1 MKKLYLFTAAA
12 ALLLAFCGRAQNLQ
26 NANWYFGDHAG
37 VTFLPNPATPT
48 ALNNSAMQA
57 WEPCASVSDLNGQL
71 LFYTNGWTVY
81 NRIHQVMTNGFGLL
95 GDLSNSQ
102 MAIVPRPGYPDRYY
116 IIAMDGSSGAKIGLT
131 HTEVDM
137 AAGTY
142 GEVIAQNKNIFFKDH
157 NGVDINAA
165 YNFQYSNGSEK
176 VTTAKHC
183 NGEDYW
189 VIAQIRSNIYSY
201 KVTSTGI
208 SNVPVVSAAYIGSD
222 FTIGSNG
229 LGNIKI
235 SPDSK
240 RVAISYSS
248 PDGGVMLGSFNN
260 ATGQITLDPTVI
272 SIGDTA
278 YLRLEFSP
286 SSQYVYFMANGFL
299 YVTSAYSNTTTLIPT
314 PSYYVGSI
322 ERALNGKLYL
332 TYAAATPHQTH
343 LAVLNDPD
351 NPLNPGFQ
359 ANAIDLSPAYQNGYA
374 NLPQWVHRH
383 GAGCEDHI
391 VLSIPEGNIS
401 HTYQYANY
409 IQAQDNYKIVSS
421 LQDITMV
428 AGNHIVLKPD
438 VYIANGSHYYGH
450 IEDCGINQQRLA
462 IALCQESQSQ
472 NENEAE
478 ERSATIDVTQLQVY
492 PNPTTGLINFTG
504 IQISEIYIFD
514 LLGKDVYHSRFDNAY
529 TASADISTL
538 QKGIYMA
545 KVIDSEGLIKTVK
558 VIKE

>member
-1 MKKLYLFTAAA
+1 MKKLYLFIAT
-12 ALLLAFCGRAQNLQ
+12 ALLLAFWGHAQNLQ
-26 NANWYFGDHAG
+26 NANWYFGDHAA

-48 ALNNSAMQA
+48 GLNNSAMHG
-57 WEPCASVSDLNGQL
+57 WESCASVSDPTGQL
-71 LFYTNGWTVY
+71 LFYTDGWTVY

-95 GDLSNSQ
+95 GDMSNSQ

-116 IIAMDGSSGAKIGLT
+116 IIAMDGSSGNKNGLT

-142 GEVIAQNKNIFFKDH
+142 GEVITQNKNIFFKDH
-157 NGVDINAA
+157 NGLTINSQ

-189 VIAQIRSNIYSY
+189 IITQIRSNIYSY

-208 SNVPVVSAAYIGSD
+208 SNVPVVSTAYIDSEFNSSGH
-222 FTIGSNG
+222 GQ
-229 LGNIKI
+229 GNIKI
-235 SPDSK
+235 SPDNK
-240 RVAISYSS
+240 RVAICYSA
-248 PDGGVMLGSFNN
+248 PNGGVMLGSFNS
-260 ATGQITLDPTVI
+260 ATGQVTLDPAVI
-272 SIGDTA
+272 NVADTS

-286 SSQYVYFMANGFL
+286 SSQYVYFMADAQL
-299 YVTSAYSNTTTLIPT
+299 YVTSAFSNTATLIST
-314 PSYYVGSI
+314 SYPAGSI
-322 ERALNGKLYL
+322 QRALNGKLYI
-332 TYAAATPHQTH
+332 TYATLPHQTH
-343 LAVLNDPD
+343 LAALNDPD

-359 ANAIDLSPAYQNGYA
+359 ANAIDLSPAYQNGYTT
-374 NLPQWVHRH
+374 LPQWVHRH

-391 VLSIPEGNIS
+391 TLTIPEGNIL

-409 IQAQDNYKIVSS
+409 IQAQNNYKIVSS
-421 LQDITMV
+421 LQDITML

-438 VYIANGSHYYGH
+438 VYIANGTHYLGR
-450 IEDCGINQQRLA
+450 IQDCGINQQRLA
-462 IALCQESQSQ
+462 IALCQESQSE
-472 NENEAE
+472 NENDPEA
-478 ERSATIDVTQLQVY
+478 RNASIDVTELQVY

-529 TASADISTL
+529 TASADVSTL

-558 VIKE
+558 IIKE